1 MIMSIFHFLY
11 LIMPTSEIVNSEIV
25 ISIEQLS
32 RIAILKEQNLK
43 IVILIIV
50 FLRKTQISINILY
63 ENSPK
68 RRILNRLLLGI

>member
-1 MIMSIFHFLY
+1 MSIFHFLY

-25 ISIEQLS
+25 ISLEQLS

-50 FLRKTQISINILY
+50 FLRKL
-63 ENSPK
+63 K
-68 RRILNRLLLGI
+68 FL